1 MWFAAKL
8 LFKSVHTPVPE
19 TDPVWEE
26 RIVLIRA
33 TTENEAKTKASKLGE
48 QAEHDYKTVAG
59 DITTWKFD
67 SVHIHQIED
76 TELLDGTEIFSRFLK
91 DAEVR
96 SLKTP
101 FDD

>member
-8 LFKSVHTPVPE
+8 LFKSIHTSVPE
-19 TDPVWEE
+19 TDPVREE
-26 RIVLIRA
+26 QIVLIRA
-33 TTENEAKTKASKLGE
+33 TTENEAKTKATKRGE
-48 QAEHDYKTVAG
+48 QGEHGYKTVTG
-59 DITTWKFD
+59 DMTTWKFD
-67 SVHIHQIED
+67 SVYIHRIED
-76 TELLDGTEIFSRFLK
+76 AELIDGTEIFSRFLK